1 MSVTTGPV
9 LAAGAITVANSVVFN
24 DAPMDW
30 RVPIAT
36 TMLAGGFYLVEKAA
50 GEQLAEVLAW
60 TVLLTTLITR
70 VDPAV
75 PSPVESAVRWWDS
88 NQKTPHAAAAP
99 AGGGVRAV

>member
-24 DAPMDW
+24 QAAMDW
-30 RVPIAT
+30 RIPIAA
-36 TMLAGGFYLVEKAA
+36 TMLAGGFYLFERAA
-50 GEQLAEVLAW
+50 GPKIAETFAW
-60 TVLLTTLITR
+60 TLLVTTLITR

-88 NQKTPHAAAAP
+88 NQTNKKAAGP
-99 AGGGVRAV
+99 SVRPV